1 MHIGKSIRVAMAMR
15 GLRRSQ
21 VAEGLKV
28 TGPTV
33 STMLSRATCSG
44 QTLQA
49 LSDLFQ
55 MKVSEFVALGED

>member
-15 GLRRSQ
+15 GLRRPQ
-21 VAEGLKV
+21 VAERLQV

-33 STMLSRATCSG
+33 STMLSRQTCSG

-49 LSDLFQ
+49 LANIFG